1 MSTAQGNLRGV
12 LATLRN
18 AGVFDSIQ
26 GGNYGIT
33 TVTTGDW
40 TIQYWVAADDGVK
53 WFATN
58 AAGAKE
64 ITGQYTASDY
74 RALLVE
80 ILNSVVGHF
89 PENQTETKAQDTPAD
104 EVLAGDMDKSHIGRT
119 VTMPWTF
126 RGHEATITG
135 VLESV
140 KHDEYRTYFVL
151 EDAINHF
158 QGYMYKCE
166 SDATVTI
173 HDTEESDQ

>member
-58 AAGAKE
+58 AAGAKAIRGE
-64 ITGQYTASDY
+64 YTAGDY
-74 RALLVE
+74 KTLLLE
-80 ILNSVVGHF
+80 ILNSVTGHF
-89 PENQTETKAQDTPAD
+89 PAGEMVETPAR
-104 EVLAGDMDKSHIGRT
+104 EVLAGDMGKSYIGRT
-119 VTMPWTF
+119 VTIPWIF
-126 RGHEATITG
+126 RDHEATITG
-135 VLESV
+135 ALESV
-140 KHDEYRTYFVL
+140 KHDEFHTYFEL
-151 EDAINHF
+151 ENTGNYSQEYVYRCA
-158 QGYMYKCE
+158 
-166 SDATVTI
+166 SDSTVTI